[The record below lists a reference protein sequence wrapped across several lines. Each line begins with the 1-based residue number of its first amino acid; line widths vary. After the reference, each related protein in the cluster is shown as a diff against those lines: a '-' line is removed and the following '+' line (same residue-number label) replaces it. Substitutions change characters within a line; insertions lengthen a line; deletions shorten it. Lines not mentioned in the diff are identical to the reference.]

1 MEEIYKNTLLLVHSI
16 TQLSGICYKY
26 NESPEDDTGEKIIEI
41 IDKCEK
47 KFLQVKEEVV
57 KMVQEVEKREKLQN
71 IEIIGTETENG
82 FLIKE

>member
-82 FLIKE
+82 FLIKV

>member
-26 NESPEDDTGEKIIEI
+26 NKSPEDDTGEKIIEI

>member
-1 MEEIYKNTLLLVHSI
+1 MEEIYKNSLLLVHSI

-26 NESPEDDTGEKIIEI
+26 NESPDDETGEKIIEI

-47 KFLQVKEEVV
+47 KFLKVKEEVV
-57 KMVQEVEKREKLQN
+57 KMVQEVEKRETTKN
-71 IEIIGTETENG
+71 AEIIGVETENG